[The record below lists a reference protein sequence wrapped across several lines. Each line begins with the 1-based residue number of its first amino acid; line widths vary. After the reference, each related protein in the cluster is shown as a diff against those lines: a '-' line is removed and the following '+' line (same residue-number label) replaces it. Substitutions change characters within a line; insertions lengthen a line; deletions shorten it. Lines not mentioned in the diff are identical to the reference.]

1 MNEEETYMGEWP
13 VKPYYK
19 RDLAMGYAPDITPV
33 AALNRL
39 SAWIHHH
46 KPLYQALLDSGYAD
60 RQRIF
65 NSVQVGLISIIWED
79 RRSRAS
85 VCLVLHVSMCRPM
98 HTYVSPHTDVYVR
111 RRRRMD

>member
-1 MNEEETYMGEWP
+1 MLLYVDIFHYICFSINLPKKVKVMKEEETYAGEWP

-19 RDLAMGYAPDITPV
+19 RDLAVAYAPDITPV

-46 KPLYQALLDSGYAD
+46 KTLYRELVDSGYAD

-65 NSVQVGLISIIWED
+65 NSVQVGLIF
-79 RRSRAS
+79 RY
-85 VCLVLHVSMCRPM
+85 LGRP
-98 HTYVSPHTDVYVR
+98 
-111 RRRRMD
+111 

>member
-1 MNEEETYMGEWP
+1 MNQEEMHYSEWP

-19 RDLAMGYAPDITPV
+19 RDLAVAYAPDITPV

-46 KPLYQALLDSGYAD
+46 KILYQALVDSGYTD

-65 NSVQVGLISIIWED
+65 NALQVGLIF
-79 RRSRAS
+79 
-85 VCLVLHVSMCRPM
+85 LYLGRP
-98 HTYVSPHTDVYVR
+98 
-111 RRRRMD
+111 

>member
-1 MNEEETYMGEWP
+1 MDCKETYYGEWP

-19 RDLAMGYAPDITPV
+19 RDLAVAYAPDITPG

-46 KPLYQALLDSGYAD
+46 KVLYGALAESGYTD

-65 NSVQVGLISIIWED
+65 NAVQVGLIF
-79 RRSRAS
+79 
-85 VCLVLHVSMCRPM
+85 LYLGRP
-98 HTYVSPHTDVYVR
+98 
-111 RRRRMD
+111 

>member
-1 MNEEETYMGEWP
+1 MNKEEAYSGEWP

-46 KPLYQALLDSGYAD
+46 KSLYQALLDSGYVD

-65 NSVQVGLISIIWED
+65 NSAFQNNLLQGRTAVQVGLIFHY
-79 RRSRAS
+79 
-85 VCLVLHVSMCRPM
+85 LGRP
-98 HTYVSPHTDVYVR
+98 
-111 RRRRMD
+111 